1 MARFID
7 GVDGGHWP
15 FDSRSRPGRGHPHG
29 MKSNRVSKSPR
40 LVQVPLFGVALIT
53 LLGLEGY
60 FGSMI
65 LSAIEHSS
73 AVMMEAVMLSNAFPG
88 GFGFH
93 GY

>member
-1 MARFID
+1 
-7 GVDGGHWP
+7 
-15 FDSRSRPGRGHPHG
+15 